1 MIKNWDKLATTK
13 LRRQALQII
22 EAGIERVLPRNI
34 MKSVVS
40 YDAEK
45 RGLNV
50 AGKFFSR
57 NNRIFVIGGGK
68 ASGLMAEALE
78 EITGAGNITAGIVN
92 CKAAGY
98 KTKKIKIV
106 KAGHPLPDKRGLD
119 GVKEM
124 LALKQ
129 KYSINQDDLVICL
142 ISGGGSALMP
152 CPAGNLSLEDQ
163 QKTTQ
168 LLLDSGADIHEIN
181 AVRKHLSKI
190 KGGRLGEFYSPVRVV
205 SLIISDVIGDDLD
218 VIASGPTYPDSSTFQ
233 DALNVLR
240 KYDLTARVP
249 QEVLSYL
256 AGGNRGEVPETPKKL
271 TNCHNH
277 IIGNNR
283 LALNAMAEEAQD
295 LGFNP
300 VIATSELQGDT
311 AEAANLIA
319 REILE
324 GKYKGYDAILV
335 GGETT
340 PRLPE
345 KPGKGGR
352 NQHYAA
358 VSMLDMKSY
367 PGYWVAAS
375 AGTDGSDYLPD
386 VAGAVVDNET
396 ILRATAKGIDVREYI
411 DRFDS
416 NTLFKKIGR
425 SLIITG
431 STGTNVSDVMVYL
444 LSS

>member
-1 MIKNWDKLATTK
+1 MIKNRDKLATTK

-34 MKSVVS
+34 MKAAIN
-40 YDAEK
+40 YNPEK
-45 RGLNV
+45 KTLKI
-50 AGKFFSR
+50 AGKIYSPFH
-57 NNRIFVIGGGK
+57 RIFVIGGGK
-68 ASGLMAEALE
+68 ASGLMAQALE
-78 EITGAGNITAGIVN
+78 EITGADNITSGIVN
-92 CKAAGY
+92 CKAGGY
-98 KTKKIKIV
+98 KTKRIRIV

-119 GVKEM
+119 GVKQM
-124 LALKQ
+124 LALKE
-129 KYSINQDDLVICL
+129 KYSINKGDLIICL

-152 CPAGNLSLEDQ
+152 CPADGLNLNDQ

-205 SLIISDVIGDDLD
+205 SLIISDVIGNDLD
-218 VIASGPTYPDSSTFQ
+218 AIASGPTYPDSSTFK

-249 QEVLSYL
+249 QKVLSYL
-256 AGGNRGEVPETPKKL
+256 EEGSRGEVSETPKKL

-283 LALNAMAEEAQD
+283 LVLNAMAEEAKE

-300 VIATSELQGDT
+300 VVATAELQGNT
-311 AEAANLIA
+311 GEAANLIA
-319 REILE
+319 RKILS
-324 GKYKGYDAILV
+324 GKYKGYDAILL

-345 KPGKGGR
+345 NPGKGGR

-358 VSMLDMKSY
+358 VSMLAMKPY
-367 PGYWVAAS
+367 PGYWVTAS

-386 VAGAVVDNET
+386 VAGAIVDNET
-396 ILRATAKGIDVREYI
+396 LLRATSKGINVREYI
-411 DRFDS
+411 DGFDS
-416 NTLFKKIGR
+416 NTLFQKIGR
-425 SLIITG
+425 SLIVTG
-431 STGTNVSDVMVYL
+431 NTGTNVSDVMIYL
-444 LSS
+444 LQ